1 MSLFSLGIPQVQR
14 RENQSPNKVIFYGRP
29 TQVSEWCASH
39 IYSNF
44 VGTTPSFGCS
54 ERENQALTLDF
65 KKRCVL
71 ESSPYMSMYVRRGK
85 SSIPST
91 FSDILDKSFLNE
103 QTSLCFPKGEEKKLD
118 RDIFLIFQIYTDT
131 YWLKLKKIIIF
142 FHSIDLSNIETKIL
156 VIIITKT
163 ITN

>member
-29 TQVSEWCASH
+29 TQVSVRCASH

-44 VGTTPSFGCS
+44 VWTTPSFGCT

-71 ESSPYMSMYVRRGK
+71 ESSPYMSMCLYVRRGK

-103 QTSLCFPKGEEKKLD
+103 QTSLCFPKGEEKNLTES
-118 RDIFLIFQIYTDT
+118 RNFFL
-131 YWLKLKKIIIF
+131 
-142 FHSIDLSNIETKIL
+142 
-156 VIIITKT
+156 
-163 ITN
+163 